1 MAHPSALDTLI
12 ELAASETDE
21 AAKQLGR
28 AVRAAD
34 DAAQKLALLVQYR
47 DDYAARLQ
55 SGMGSGLNATAFR
68 NFRVFIG
75 KLDDAITGQQEVVH
89 QAQRHIE
96 IQRGVWQQSER
107 KRLSY
112 GTLSSRARTA
122 ALQRENKRDQKQMD
136 EHAARQ
142 SFTRRSA

>member
-68 NFRVFIG
+68 NFQVFIG
-75 KLDDAITGQQEVVH
+75 KLDDAIAGQQEVVR

-96 IQRGVWQQSER
+96 MRRGIWQQSER

-112 GTLSSRARTA
+112 GTLSSRARA
-122 ALQRENKRDQKQMD
+122 AAAHKENKRDQKQMD

-142 SFTRRSA
+142 AFTRR

>member
-1 MAHPSALDTLI
+1 MTYPSALDTLI
-12 ELAASETDE
+12 ELAAADTDA

-34 DAAQKLALLVQYR
+34 DAAQKLAMLVQYR

-55 SGMGSGLNATAFR
+55 HGAGSGLNANAFR
-68 NFRVFIG
+68 NFQLFIG
-75 KLDDAITGQQEVVH
+75 KLDDAIAGQQEVVR
-89 QAQRHIE
+89 QAQHRIE
-96 IQRGVWQQSER
+96 RERGIWQQSER

-112 GTLSSRARTA
+112 GTLSTRAQQA
-122 ALQRENKRDQKQMD
+122 ALRKENKRDQKQMD

-142 SFTRRSA
+142 AFNRS

>member
-12 ELAASETDE
+12 ELAAAETDT

-55 SGMGSGLNATAFR
+55 HGMGNGLNATAFR
-68 NFRVFIG
+68 NFQVFIG
-75 KLDDAITGQQEVVH
+75 KLDDAILGQQEVVR
-89 QAQRHIE
+89 QAQQRIE
-96 IQRGVWQQSER
+96 VERG
-107 KRLSY
+107 
-112 GTLSSRARTA
+112 
-122 ALQRENKRDQKQMD
+122 
-136 EHAARQ
+136 
-142 SFTRRSA
+142 